1 MPPSP
6 TVRNPAC
13 STRSPTAW
21 PFAWRCCITWSAA
34 PPWKRPRQKKNQ
46 KIRPRIERMLLIKN
60 GRVLDPA
67 TKTDSVQDVL
77 LSGDR
82 IEKIGANISAPDTE
96 VFDAQGNIV
105 APGFIDLH
113 CHLREPGQEMSET
126 FETGTRSAARGGFTA
141 VCCMPN
147 TQPVNDNASITRGI
161 VERAAAAN
169 GVRVWPIGAAS
180 VGSKGEALAEIAA
193 MKDAGIVAV
202 SDDGKPVAT
211 ARLMRQVMD
220 YCRALNLPV
229 IDHCEDPSLF
239 AGGVM
244 REGPRSIRL
253 GLKGIPSQSESI
265 CVGRDVEV
273 AMLTGARLHI
283 AHTSTRASLEYV
295 RLAKKQGLSVT
306 CEVTP
311 HHFTLIDE
319 DVRYDS
325 HYKMNPPLASR
336 EDRAALIEGLADGS
350 VDAIA
355 TDHAPH
361 HPSSK
366 DVEFDR
372 APFGITGFETAL
384 ALGLSEL
391 VHPGKVSL
399 KRLIELFTTGPA
411 RVLGI
416 ERKIAADAP
425 ADLTIFSPDHSWTF
439 RAADSP
445 SKSRNTPFDGRA
457 FRGAP
462 MATIVAGRIVYR
474 R

>member
-1 MPPSP
+1 
-6 TVRNPAC
+6 
-13 STRSPTAW
+13 
-21 PFAWRCCITWSAA
+21 
-34 PPWKRPRQKKNQ
+34 
-46 KIRPRIERMLLIKN
+46 MLLLKN

-67 TKTDSVQDVL
+67 TKTDAKLDVRVDGQKIAEL
-77 LSGDR
+77 GENLAAGDAKILDASG
-82 IEKIGANISAPDTE
+82 T
-96 VFDAQGNIV
+96 IV

-126 FETGTRSAARGGFTA
+126 IETGTRSAARGGFTA

-147 TQPVNDNASITRGI
+147 TQPVNDSASVTRGI
-161 VERAAAAN
+161 VERAAAGAA
-169 GVRVWPIGAAS
+169 VRVWPIGAAS

-193 MKDAGIVAV
+193 MKDAGIVGV
-202 SDDGKPVAT
+202 SDDGRPVAT

-220 YCRALNLPV
+220 YCRSLDLPV

-244 REGPRSIRL
+244 REGARSVQL
-253 GLKGIPSQSESI
+253 GLKGVPAQSESI
-265 CVGRDVEV
+265 CAGRDVEL
-273 AMLTGARLHI
+273 ALLTGARLHI
-283 AHTSTRASLEYV
+283 AHMSTVGALEYV
-295 RLAKKQGLSVT
+295 RLAKRQGLRVS

-319 DVRYDS
+319 DVRYDT

-336 EDRAALIEGLADGS
+336 EDREALIAGLADGS

-361 HPSSK
+361 HPASK

-372 APFGITGFETAL
+372 APFGILGFETAL

-391 VHPGKVSL
+391 VEK
-399 KRLIELFTTGPA
+399 KRLSLARLVELFTTGPA

-416 ERKIAADAP
+416 QRKLAAGEM
-425 ADLTIFSPDHSWTF
+425 ADITIFSTDLEWTY

-445 SKSRNTPFDGRA
+445 SKSRNTPFDGRV
-457 FRGAP
+457 FRGGP
-462 MATIVAGRIVYR
+462 VATIVAGRVVYQR
-474 R
+474 

>member
-1 MPPSP
+1 
-6 TVRNPAC
+6 
-13 STRSPTAW
+13 
-21 PFAWRCCITWSAA
+21 
-34 PPWKRPRQKKNQ
+34 
-46 KIRPRIERMLLIKN
+46 MLLLKN

-67 TKTDSVQDVL
+67 TKTDAKLDVRVDGQKIAEL
-77 LSGDR
+77 GENLAAGDAKILDASG
-82 IEKIGANISAPDTE
+82 T
-96 VFDAQGNIV
+96 IV

-126 FETGTRSAARGGFTA
+126 IETGTRSAARGGFTA

-147 TQPVNDNASITRGI
+147 TQPVNDSASVTRGI
-161 VERAAAAN
+161 VERAAAGGA
-169 GVRVWPIGAAS
+169 VRVWPIGAAS

-193 MKDAGIVAV
+193 MKDAGIVGV
-202 SDDGKPVAT
+202 SDDGRPVTT

-220 YCRALNLPV
+220 YCRSLDLPV

-244 REGPRSIRL
+244 REGARSVQL
-253 GLKGIPSQSESI
+253 GLKGVPAQSESI
-265 CVGRDVEV
+265 CAGRDVEL
-273 AMLTGARLHI
+273 ALLTGARLHI
-283 AHTSTRASLEYV
+283 AHMSTVGALEYV
-295 RLAKKQGLSVT
+295 RLAKRQGLRVT

-319 DVRYDS
+319 DVRYDT

-336 EDRAALIEGLADGS
+336 EDREALIAGLADGS

-361 HPSSK
+361 HPASK

-372 APFGITGFETAL
+372 APFGILGFETAL

-391 VHPGKVSL
+391 VEK
-399 KRLIELFTTGPA
+399 KRLSLARLVELFTTGPA

-416 ERKIAADAP
+416 QRKLAPGEMADI
-425 ADLTIFSPDHSWTF
+425 TIFSTDLEWTY

-445 SKSRNTPFDGRA
+445 SKSRNTPFDGRV

-462 MATIVAGRIVYR
+462 VTTIVAGRVMYQR
-474 R
+474 PVA

>member
-1 MPPSP
+1 
-6 TVRNPAC
+6 
-13 STRSPTAW
+13 
-21 PFAWRCCITWSAA
+21 
-34 PPWKRPRQKKNQ
+34 
-46 KIRPRIERMLLIKN
+46 MLLIKN

-67 TKTDSVQDVL
+67 GKTDAALDVL
-77 LSGDR
+77 LDDGR
-82 IEKIGANISAPDTE
+82 ISKVGADLSDHSAE
-96 VFDAQGNIV
+96 IFDARGLIV

-126 FETGTRSAARGGFTA
+126 IETGTRAAARGGFTA

-147 TQPVNDNASITRGI
+147 TQPVNDNASVTRSI
-161 VERAAAAN
+161 VDRAAAS
-169 GVRVWPIGAAS
+169 GSVRVWPIGAAS
-180 VGSKGEALAEIAA
+180 LGSKGEALAEIAA

-202 SDDGKPVAT
+202 SDDGKPIAT

-220 YCRALNLPV
+220 YCDALSLPV
-229 IDHCEDPSLF
+229 IDHCEDASLF
-239 AGGVM
+239 AGGAM
-244 REGPRSIRL
+244 REGPHSLRL
-253 GLKGIPSQSESI
+253 GLPGIPAQSESI

-273 AMLTGARLHI
+273 AAMTGARLHI
-283 AHTSTRASLEYV
+283 AHMSTRGSLDYV
-295 RLAKKQGLSVT
+295 RWAKNQGLRVT

-319 DVRYDS
+319 DVRYDTR
-325 HYKMNPPLASR
+325 YKMNPPLASR
-336 EDRAALIEGLADGS
+336 SDREALIEGLVDGS

-361 HPSSK
+361 HAASK

-384 ALGLSEL
+384 ALGLAAL
-391 VHPGKVSL
+391 VHPGKLSL
-399 KRLIELFTTGPA
+399 MRLVELFTTGPA

-416 ERKIAADAP
+416 ERKIAAGESG
-425 ADLTIFSPDHSWTF
+425 DLTIFSADHEWTF
-439 RAADSP
+439 RASESP
-445 SKSRNTPFDGRA
+445 SKSHNTPFDGRA

-462 MATIVAGRIVYR
+462 MATIVAGRVVFR

>member
-1 MPPSP
+1 MP
-6 TVRNPAC
+6 TTNDRL
-13 STRSPTAW
+13 
-21 PFAWRCCITWSAA
+21 
-34 PPWKRPRQKKNQ
+34 
-46 KIRPRIERMLLIKN
+46 LLIKN
-60 GRVLDPA
+60 GRLLDPA
-67 TKTDSVQDVL
+67 SKTDAHHDL
-77 LSGDR
+77 LLQGPR
-82 IEKIGANISAPDTE
+82 IVRVGPNLTSSEAE
-96 VFDAQGNIV
+96 VFDATGLIV

-126 FETGTRSAARGGFTA
+126 VETGTRSAARGGFTA

-147 TQPVNDNASITRGI
+147 TQPVNDNASVTRSI
-161 VERAAAAN
+161 MERAAAA
-169 GVRVWPIGAAS
+169 GSVPVWPIGAAS

-220 YCRALNLPV
+220 YCRALDLPV

-253 GLKGIPSQSESI
+253 GLKGIPAQSESI

-273 AMLTGARLHI
+273 AMLTSARLHI
-283 AHTSTRASLEYV
+283 AHMSSRASLEYV
-295 RLAKKQGLSVT
+295 RSAKAQGLQVT

-391 VHPGKVSL
+391 LHPGKISL
-399 KRLIELFTTGPA
+399 KRLVELFTTGPA

-416 ERKIAADAP
+416 ERKIAADEP
-425 ADLTIFSPDHSWTF
+425 ADLTIFSPDVAWTF

-445 SKSRNTPFDGRA
+445 SKSRNTPFDGRS

-462 MATIVAGRIVYR
+462 TATVVAGRIVYR